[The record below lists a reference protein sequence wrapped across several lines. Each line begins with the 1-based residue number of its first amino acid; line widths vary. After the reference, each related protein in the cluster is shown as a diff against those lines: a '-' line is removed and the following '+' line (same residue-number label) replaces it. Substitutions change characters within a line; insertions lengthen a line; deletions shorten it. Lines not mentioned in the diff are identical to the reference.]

1 MGGFVQGGLSGRV
14 GGRVSGY
21 DEHPRLPGDLGE
33 GGQFVVLREGIG
45 RRRRRKLDAIARER
59 GRGGR
64 QPDDEVVGPRLELH
78 VLFIDH
84 RAVAQH
90 AQRGRGGRR
99 ALGGDLQPER
109 LPLADARR
117 GGHVA
122 DDDLVGGGRARQV
135 DGVDRY
141 ARRGGQPGGL
151 GRVARRR
158 RAVAQH
164 HDAPGGVGRQEGQA
178 QPQRLGQ
185 IGVEAAGLRGEG
197 GQVVGRVEAAQRLLD
212 QGVGPE
218 EDDPGAVVRPH
229 RADSLAHERLG
240 RRGALA
246 AHRVGAVDQKDH
258 SQIIHRPRQLRPGQ
272 AQDEQGQDEQS
283 QDQPHPAG
291 ARPRPWPAAS
301 RPRRPD
307 PPGHQRQRREQQ

>member
-1 MGGFVQGGLSGRV
+1 MQIQDEERFPSVSLVLVIDRSGSMTAEEDGVTKIQLAAEGAVRALQLLNQN
-14 GGRVSGY
+14 
-21 DEHPRLPGDLGE
+21 DEMTLITVDEAP
-33 GGQFVVLREGIG
+33 
-45 RRRRRKLDAIARER
+45 DAIIGPVTAANR
-59 GRGGR
+59 
-64 QPDDEVVGPRLELH
+64 DEAIEQMRRLG
-78 VLFIDH
+78 
-84 RAVAQH
+84 A
-90 AQRGRGGRR
+90 
-99 ALGGDLQPER
+99 
-109 LPLADARR
+109 
-117 GGHVA
+117 
-122 DDDLVGGGRARQV
+122 
-135 DGVDRY
+135 
-141 ARRGGQPGGL
+141 GGL

-158 RAVAQH
+158 RAVAE
-164 HDAPGGVGRQEGQA
+164 HDNAPGGVGRQEGQA

-185 IGVEAAGLRGEG
+185 IGVKAAGLRGEG

-272 AQDEQGQDEQS
+272 AQDEQGQDGQP

-301 RPRRPD
+301 RPCRPD
-307 PPGHQRQRREQQ
+307 PPGHQRQRHEQQ